1 MTGKDIG
8 NDFWNYTR
16 SQFLNDGIKKIKVV
30 DFVYN
35 YILKLDADFYLKK
48 YGISLSNIKK
58 SRE

>member
-1 MTGKDIG
+1 MSGKDIG

-35 YILKLDADFYLKK
+35 HILKLDVDFYLKK

-58 SRE
+58 SKE